1 MVTGMGHRVI
11 TVSREFGSGGREI
24 GKRLAESLGVAYY
37 DREIITAVARRSGLA
52 EEYIASISERGV
64 NAYYPITFGHTFAHS
79 SAMLDPQV
87 EVMAEQNKLL
97 KSLAQKGDCV
107 IVGRCADVVLRSEK
121 PFNLF
126 VYADLESKL
135 ARCRARQ
142 SEEEKKLTDA
152 ELKRRMAKVDK
163 DRARYRA
170 LLTDRRWGDM
180 QGYHLCVNTSGWD
193 MHKLVDVLSPVVA
206 AYFSEK

>member
-1 MVTGMGHRVI
+1 MGHRII
-11 TVSREFGSGGREI
+11 TVSREFGSGGREV
-24 GKRLAESLGVAYY
+24 GKRLAERLGIAYY
-37 DREIITAVARRSGLA
+37 DREIITAVAQRSGLA

-64 NAYYPITFGHTFAHS
+64 GAYYPITFGHTFAHT
-79 SAMLDPQV
+79 AILDPQV

-107 IVGRCADVVLRSEK
+107 IVGRCADVVLRSEQ

-126 VYADLESKL
+126 VYAEPESKL
-135 ARCRARQ
+135 KRCRARQ
-142 SEEEKKLTDA
+142 SEDEKKLTDA

-180 QGYHLCVNTSGWD
+180 RGYHLCVNTTDWD
-193 MHKLVDVLSPVVA
+193 MHALVEVLTPVVER
-206 AYFSEK
+206 YFCQK

>member
-1 MVTGMGHRVI
+1 MSHRI
-11 TVSREFGSGGREI
+11 LTVSREFGSGGREV

-37 DREIITAVARRSGLA
+37 DREIITAVAQKSGLA

-64 NAYYPITFGHTFAHS
+64 NAYYPITFGHTFS
-79 SAMLDPQV
+79 YSAGIIDPQV

-107 IVGRCADVVLRSEK
+107 IVGRCADIVLREEN

-126 VYADLESKL
+126 VYADLDSKL
-135 ARCRARQ
+135 ARCKARQ
-142 SEEEKKLTDA
+142 GEGEALNDS

-170 LLTDRRWGDM
+170 LLADTRWGDKAA
-180 QGYHLCVNTSGWD
+180 YHLCVNTTGWD
-193 MHKLVDVLSPVVA
+193 MRQLVDGLAPMVRA
-206 AYFSEK
+206 WFEKQGK